1 MTKPKW
7 YERPGNRQQ
16 LLERIEA
23 LEGLI
28 REGRIRELM
37 NGQGEMRWFVQEAV
51 GTWRP
56 YQDFHAAIDA
66 AVETW
71 REEKK

>member
-28 REGRIRELM
+28 REGRR
-37 NGQGEMRWFVQEAV
+37 V
-51 GTWRP
+51 GRRVCRRRT
-56 YQDFHAAIDA
+56 
-66 AVETW
+66 
-71 REEKK
+71 